1 MNEEIAI
8 QVSQVLLDVGAVV
21 FRPDK
26 PITFKSGIQSPV
38 YIDNRIL
45 PFHPDRWQVIINGFK
60 DIMREDGLKFDVI
73 AGVATSG
80 ITHAAALAYSL
91 NVPCVYIRKE
101 EKEHGTRSRI
111 EKGNVHG
118 RHVLLLE
125 DMVTTGGSS
134 LSGVEV
140 LRDEG
145 ALVTDCLTIATYG
158 FDATY
163 EAFESVAVHL
173 HPLTD
178 FATLWR
184 TAKQY
189 VTLTLPILRA
199 VDEWLQNPQDWVND
213 AEQA

>member
-1 MNEEIAI
+1 MNQEIAI

-21 FRPDK
+21 FRPDR

-60 DIMREDGLKFDVI
+60 DIIREESMKFDII

-80 ITHAAALAYSL
+80 ITHSAALAYSL
-91 NVPCVYIRKE
+91 NVPCVYIRKQ

-118 RHVLLLE
+118 RRVLLLE

-145 ALVTDCLTIATYG
+145 AVVNDCLTIATYG

-163 EAFESVAVHL
+163 DAFESAGVQL
-173 HPLTD
+173 HSLTD

-189 VTLTLPILRA
+189 VTLTLPILQA
-199 VDEWLQNPQDWVND
+199 VDRWMQNPQDWVND

>member
-1 MNEEIAI
+1 MNEEIAL

-21 FRPDK
+21 FRPEN

-45 PFHPDRWQVIINGFK
+45 PFHPDRWQIIINGFK
-60 DIMREDGLKFDVI
+60 DIIREDHMKFDVI

-80 ITHAAALAYSL
+80 IAHAAALAYSL
-91 NVPCVYIRKE
+91 HIPCVYIRKE

-118 RHVLLLE
+118 RRVVLLE

-140 LRDEG
+140 LREEG
-145 ALVTDCLTIATYG
+145 AIVTDCLAIATYG

-163 EAFESVAVHL
+163 EAFQSSGVQL

-178 FATLWR
+178 FASLWR

-199 VDEWLQNPQDWVND
+199 VDEWLQNPQDWLND
-213 AEQA
+213 VEQI